1 MQNNVSQA
9 VDYNSICQIVPT
21 TSESVLHPFVDPLN
35 NHLPGFSI
43 NTPLRIAHFLAQV
56 AHESGG
62 FRHRWENLNYSATAL
77 TNLFAK
83 YFPNQVMAES
93 YARQPE
99 AIANRIYASRMG
111 NGTEASGDGWRF
123 RGRGLIQLTGR
134 ENYLRC
140 GQWLGENLISE
151 PERVAEDLN
160 ICVLSACWYW
170 QSKRLNTFADEDD
183 ILHITR
189 RINGGLHGLAERK
202 VYLDR
207 AKAVFAKEFNL

>member
-1 MQNNVSQA
+1 MQNNISLA
-9 VDYNSICQIVPT
+9 VDCDSICQIVPT
-21 TSESVLHPFVDPLN
+21 TSASILHPFVDPLN
-35 NHLPGFSI
+35 NHFSRFSI

-62 FRHRWENLNYSATAL
+62 FRHRSENLNYSATAL
-77 TNLFAK
+77 RNLFAK
-83 YFPNQVMAES
+83 YFPNLVIAES
-93 YARQPE
+93 YARKPE

-140 GQWLGENLISE
+140 GQWLGENLVSE

-189 RINGGLHGLAERK
+189 RINGGLHGLEERK
-202 VYLDR
+202 AYLDR